1 MFEFLS
7 FLIGIMIMG
16 PIVYIYFSMQDLKK
30 RIKKIEE
37 NISKKWENFTKKNID
52 SREDII
58 GWY

>member
-37 NISKKWENFTKKNID
+37 NINKKWENFTKKNID
-52 SREDII
+52 SGEDII
-58 GWY
+58 GLY

>member
-37 NISKKWENFTKKNID
+37 NINKIWENFTKKNID

>member
-30 RIKKIEE
+30 RIEKIEE
-37 NISKKWENFTKKNID
+37 NINKKWENFTKKNID

-58 GWY
+58 GWC

>member
-7 FLIGIMIMG
+7 FLIGIMIKG
-16 PIVYIYFSMQDLKK
+16 PIIYIYFSMQDLKK

-37 NISKKWENFTKKNID
+37 NINKKWENFTKKNID

>member
-30 RIKKIEE
+30 RIEKIEE
-37 NISKKWENFTKKNID
+37 NINKKWENFTKKNID

-58 GWY
+58 GLY

>member
-37 NISKKWENFTKKNID
+37 NINKKWENFTKKNID
-52 SREDII
+52 WREDII

>member
-16 PIVYIYFSMQDLKK
+16 PIIYIYFSMQDLKK

-37 NISKKWENFTKKNID
+37 NINKKWENFTKKNID

>member
-30 RIKKIEE
+30 RIEKIEE
-37 NISKKWENFTKKNID
+37 NINKKWENFTKKNID
-52 SREDII
+52 SRGDII

>member
-30 RIKKIEE
+30 RIEKIEK
-37 NISKKWENFTKKNID
+37 NINKKWENFTKKI
-52 SREDII
+52 
-58 GWY
+58 

>member
-30 RIKKIEE
+30 RIEKIEE
-37 NISKKWENFTKKNID
+37 NINKKWENFTKKNID

>member
-1 MFEFLS
+1 MFEILS

-37 NISKKWENFTKKNID
+37 NINKKWENITKKNID